1 MKCKGSGRL
10 GNPFRSCGRTV
21 CIHMPE
27 KAAQEREQGI
37 QDKVA
42 EFRPIVSEEKRATAA
57 LSRRGKHHDR
67 YHDGE
72 GAKEECGDKE
82 PNVPRTRDE
91 EQRTQQGFDGDD
103 TSSQKGR
110 DRCRNQRIVL
120 QGEDE
125 QRPMHDLVDGADS
138 QKSANG
144 EGTERCRVI
153 QPSLR
158 KRLTG
163 ATWSAV
169 VDFRGVVW
177 RSGQWRTVRL
187 TVRPRPSAFPAM
199 LFGTC
204 STDPRSPHANHEA
217 TRRTGTSRR
226 TAVAQIRSTGPEAAP
241 VSSLLL
247 QGMEIRFI
255 GILVMHWETIHQ

>member
-1 MKCKGSGRL
+1 
-10 GNPFRSCGRTV
+10 
-21 CIHMPE
+21 MPE
-27 KAAQEREQGI
+27 KAAQKHEQGV

-42 EFRPIVSEEKRATAA
+42 EFRPIVSEEKRAAA
-57 LSRRGKHHDR
+57 SLPRRSKHHDR
-67 YHDGE
+67 YHDGK
-72 GAKEECGDKE
+72 GAKEECGGKE
-82 PNVPRTRDE
+82 PRASRARDE
-91 EQRTQQGFDGDD
+91 EQCSQQGFDCDD
-103 TSSQKGR
+103 TTSQKGR

-125 QRPMHDLVDGADS
+125 QRPMHDFVDGANP
-138 QKSANG
+138 QESANG
-144 EGTERCRVI
+144 DGTERRRVI
-153 QPSLR
+153 HPSPR

-226 TAVAQIRSTGPEAAP
+226 TAVAQNRSTGPEAAP

-255 GILVMHWETIHQ
+255 GIVVMHWETIHQ